1 MVADNIS
8 VTGGSEFHYDEAL
21 ASMTTG
27 NALGVSQWA
36 ELTSA
41 TQRNLYTS
49 IMSW

>member
-1 MVADNIS
+1 
-8 VTGGSEFHYDEAL
+8 
-21 ASMTTG
+21 MTTG
-27 NALGVSQWA
+27 NPFGVSQWA